1 MFRPIF
7 EISINGVII
16 NFLNELE
23 IVSSWETYTDTGKIM
38 FPIKFKDP
46 SKGITASVDSLFK
59 RGDEVIVKCGYAPTL
74 VQIFQGYVSKI
85 KPDSP
90 CTVEVEDAAFLLKQE
105 NTSFSKTGIT
115 LAGLIQ
121 DQIGNLVPYNIV
133 QDATNPTNLGD
144 IKTKGRPNLIQV
156 LKKLRGTY
164 GIVSYFREGVLQVG
178 LKYYPETSRTH
189 NIKFEERIIG
199 NPQLDF
205 IKEDDIKLVVRGQN
219 RTGNKKTE
227 LYAYYENGQIL
238 VSPLKQEGDVTKTL
252 PTIGLTEAQLEAKLR
267 EELPKYIYTGYR
279 GNFTTFGFPV
289 IKHGDTVALSSSK
302 FPERDGSYKVDK
314 VITRFTTST
323 GLKQIVTLGVKVS
336 T

>member
-1 MFRPIF
+1 MLRPIF
-7 EISINGVII
+7 EITINGVVIEHI
-16 NFLNELE
+16 HSLE
-23 IVSSWETYTDTGKIM
+23 IASSWETYTDTAKVS
-38 FPIKFKDP
+38 FPIRFKDNTD
-46 SKGITASVDSLFK
+46 SITNAVNALFN
-59 RGDEVIVKCGYAPTL
+59 RGDEVVIKCGYFPTL
-74 VQIFQGYVSKI
+74 VQVFQGYVSRV

-90 CTVEVEDAAFLLKQE
+90 CIVEVEDAAFLLKQK
-105 NTSFSKTGIT
+105 NTAFSETGIT
-115 LAGLIQ
+115 LSKLIS
-121 DQIGNLVPYNIV
+121 DQIGNTVPYTV
-133 QDATNPTNLGD
+133 VEDKSNPTNLGD

-199 NPQLDF
+199 NPQLDY
-205 IKEDDIKLVVRGQN
+205 IKEDDVKIVVRGQN

-227 LYAYYENGQIL
+227 LYAYYENGQIQ

-252 PTIGLTEAQLEAKLR
+252 PTIGLTEEQLEEKLR
-267 EELPKYIYTGYR
+267 EELPKYIYEGYR
-279 GNFTTFGFPV
+279 GSFTTFGFPV
-289 IKHGDTVALSSSK
+289 IKHGDTVALTSDK

-314 VITRFTTST
+314 VVTRFTTST
-323 GLKQIVTLGVKVS
+323 GLKQIVTLGIKVS